1 MSGTAGGENVETMED
16 ILARHRKENK
26 DLQNRVTGMKKQATK
41 SKRKE
46 VNSKCLDLQSNLKTK
61 QEDEIR
67 AWKISNDQVSDV
79 EQDDDVTPEKL
90 LEQLSISQEN
100 EKDQQNTIT
109 QEIKLQSQ
117 TKKRRNRQKER
128 LAKRDA
134 EIAKMKEEAALEAS
148 KQPDLKKI
156 EQESIDQLCE
166 LKKLKQFDIQP
177 DGHCLFASI
186 LDQLRLRHD
195 PKELESDLNVMK
207 LRWLSSNYV
216 QKHRDDFIPYLF
228 DEETM
233 QMKDIDEYTKEME
246 HTAQWGGEIE
256 ILALSKVFDCPISI
270 LMSGRPVQV
279 YNEDGKKPELKLVY
293 YKHSYSLGEHYNSLH
308 DS

>member
-1 MSGTAGGENVETMED
+1 MTGMESGENLENMED

-26 DLQNRVTGMKKQATK
+26 DLQNKITGMKKQATK

-46 VNSKCLDLQSNLKTK
+46 VNSKCLDLQDKLKTK
-61 QEDEIR
+61 QENEIR
-67 AWKISNDQVSDV
+67 DWKIANNEVFDA
-79 EQDDDVTPEKL
+79 EQEDEVTPEKL
-90 LEQLSISQEN
+90 LEQLSISRD
-100 EKDQQNTIT
+100 EKEQQNVPV
-109 QEIKLQSQ
+109 QQQQQGQ

-134 EIAKMKEEAALEAS
+134 AIAKMKEEAALEAS
-148 KQPDLKKI
+148 KQPDLKKM

-186 LDQLRLRHD
+186 LDQLKLRHD
-195 PKELESDLNVMK
+195 PKELDPDLDVMK
-207 LRWLSSNYV
+207 LRSLSCNYV
-216 QKHRDDFIPYLF
+216 QEHRDDFIPYLF

-233 QMKDIDEYTKEME
+233 KMKDIDEYTKEME
-246 HTAQWGGEIE
+246 HTAQWGGEVE
-256 ILALSKVFDCPISI
+256 ILALSYVFDCPISI
-270 LMSGRPVQV
+270 LMSGRPIQV
-279 YNEDGKKPELKLVY
+279 YNECGKKPELKLVY